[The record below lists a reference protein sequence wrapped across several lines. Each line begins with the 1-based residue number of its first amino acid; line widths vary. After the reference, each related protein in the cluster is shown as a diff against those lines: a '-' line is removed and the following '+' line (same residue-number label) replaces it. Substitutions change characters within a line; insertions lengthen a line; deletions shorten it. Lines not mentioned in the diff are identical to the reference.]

1 MIRRPPRSTLF
12 PYTTL
17 FRSEEARVEAP
28 RASRRRDP
36 VGVIDGLARGD
47 IEIFL
52 LQQLDERTRA
62 QMHELFGM
70 GGGNLLAVP
79 AAKQRH
85 PGFLEAFAHRG
96 DVILGRRL
104 GRQAAENS
112 SLQIGIGGVER
123 AAGEDVGAAEERS
136 ALRALDHEHFDAVA
150 AGAKQDQRGSG
161 AGNLRHH
168 ALRPARSLSFC
179 ALMSARMPSQ
189 SASESLSSWVKEAP
203 D

>member
-17 FRSEEARVEAP
+17 FRSLLPPVHQER
-28 RASRRRDP
+28 RARRRD
-36 VGVIDGLARGD
+36 
-47 IEIFL
+47 L
-52 LQQLDERTRA
+52 L
-62 QMHELFGM
+62 
-70 GGGNLLAVP
+70 P
-79 AAKQRH
+79 ISAAKQRH

-123 AAGEDVGAAEERS
+123 AAGEDVGAAEERG
-136 ALRALDHEHFDAVA
+136 ALRALDHEDFDAVA

-161 AGNLRHH
+161 AGNLRHQ

-179 ALMSARMPSQ
+179 ALISARMPSQ
-189 SASESLSSWVKEAP
+189 SASESLSSWVK
-203 D
+203 

>member
-36 VGVIDGLARGD
+36 VGVIGELARGD

-52 LQQLDERTRA
+52 LQQLDERPRA
-62 QMHELFGM
+62 QMHELFDM

-85 PGFLEAFAHRG
+85 AGVLEASAPGG
-96 DVILGRRL
+96 DVVLGRRV
-104 GRQAAENS
+104 GRQA
-112 SLQIGIGGVER
+112 G
-123 AAGEDVGAAEERS
+123 
-136 ALRALDHEHFDAVA
+136 
-150 AGAKQDQRGSG
+150 
-161 AGNLRHH
+161 
-168 ALRPARSLSFC
+168 
-179 ALMSARMPSQ
+179 
-189 SASESLSSWVKEAP
+189 
-203 D
+203 

>member
-17 FRSEEARVEAP
+17 FRDEEARVEAS

-36 VGVIDGLARGD
+36 VGVIAELARGD
-47 IEIFL
+47 VEIFL

-62 QMHELFGM
+62 QMHELLGM
-70 GGGNLLAVP
+70 GGGDLLAVP

-85 PGFLEAFAHRG
+85 PGLLEAFAHRG
-96 DVILGRRL
+96 DVILGRQL

-123 AAGEDVGAAEERS
+123 AAGEDVGAAEE
-136 ALRALDHEHFDAVA
+136 
-150 AGAKQDQRGSG
+150 
-161 AGNLRHH
+161 
-168 ALRPARSLSFC
+168 
-179 ALMSARMPSQ
+179 
-189 SASESLSSWVKEAP
+189 
-203 D
+203 